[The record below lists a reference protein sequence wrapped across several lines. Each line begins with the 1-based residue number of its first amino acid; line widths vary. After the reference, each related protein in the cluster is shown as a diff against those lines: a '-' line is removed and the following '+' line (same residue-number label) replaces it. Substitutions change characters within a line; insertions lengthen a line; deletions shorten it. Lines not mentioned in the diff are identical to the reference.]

1 MSDQNQNRQYV
12 RHLVLPSGKR
22 IEVVYF
28 DGVGATELQPGPT
41 TSDLH
46 ICGSCDGDLVYPVDW
61 EPVGKSHWRVM
72 LRCPNCEW
80 HGSGVFEQEVV
91 DRFDEQLDRASQMLA
106 EDLRQLMLVN
116 MAEEI
121 ERFVAALES
130 DFILPCDF

>member
-1 MSDQNQNRQYV
+1 MSDQNSNRQYV

-28 DGVGATELQPGPT
+28 DGAGVGETQALATSSE
-41 TSDLH
+41 LH
-46 ICGSCDGDLVYPVDW
+46 ICGSCSGELVYPIDW
-61 EPVGKSHWRVM
+61 EPVGKTHWRVM

-80 HGSGVFEQEVV
+80 HGSGVFEQDVV
-91 DRFDEQLDRASQMLA
+91 DRFDEELDRGSQMLA

-121 ERFVAALES
+121 DRFVAALQADYILPS
-130 DFILPCDF
+130 DF

>member
-1 MSDQNQNRQYV
+1 MSDQNSNRQYV

-28 DGVGATELQPGPT
+28 DGAGVPEAQPLPGNSEL
-41 TSDLH
+41 H
-46 ICGSCDGDLVYPVDW
+46 VCGSCSAELVYPVDW
-61 EPVGKSHWRVM
+61 EPVGKTHWRVM

-80 HGSGVFEQEVV
+80 HGSGVFDQDVV
-91 DRFDEQLDRASQMLA
+91 DRFDEQLDRGSQMLA

-121 ERFVAALES
+121 DRFVEALNA